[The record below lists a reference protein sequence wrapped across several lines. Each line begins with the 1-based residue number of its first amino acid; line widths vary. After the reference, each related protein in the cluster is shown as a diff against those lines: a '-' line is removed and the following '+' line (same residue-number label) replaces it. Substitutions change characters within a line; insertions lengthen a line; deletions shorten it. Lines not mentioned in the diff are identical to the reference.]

1 MSIQANHYEIA
12 FESYLVENRIPY
24 ISVDQQKRNNFLRNS
39 VKSFDFLVYP
49 SSDQMIIVELKGRK
63 FKGTTLNGL
72 KGFQCWIGIDDVH
85 GLSQWQKVLEKDR
98 ANVRTLIVF
107 VYAFEHIDVETDGFE
122 VYDFDNRRYFF
133 LCVFWDD
140 YSRHLKRRSRS
151 WKTGFISAD
160 DFRKVARPVSD
171 VLL

>member
-1 MSIQANHYEIA
+1 MSVQANKYEIV
-12 FESYLVENRIPY
+12 FESYLAENRIPY

-49 SSDQMIIVELKGRK
+49 SADRMIIVEVKGRK
-63 FKGTTLNGL
+63 FKGSTLKGL
-72 KGFQCWIGIDDVH
+72 KGLQCWIGIDDVH
-85 GLSQWQKVLEKDR
+85 GLSQWQRVLEKDR
-98 ANVRTLIVF
+98 TDVRTLIVF
-107 VYAFEHIDVETDGFE
+107 VYEFEHIDVETDGLE

-133 LCVFWDD
+133 LCVFLDD
-140 YSRHLKRRSRS
+140 YSRRLKRRSRS
-151 WKTGFISAD
+151 WKTVFVSAD